1 MKQTVVKVHINVE
14 IKYIFDKV
22 SNKILQRESVRL
34 SIKNSTSY
42 MFLEGDLIIP
52 DNPIGI
58 IVFVH
63 GSGSSKSSYR
73 NQLVSNNL
81 NENNIA
87 TLLFDLLTEEEQE
100 SDRQLENIIYKI
112 PGVIL
117 NKFNI
122 SLLKDRL
129 SMVTDW
135 IMNYESLSNLKMGY
149 FASSTGAAATLI
161 ASAKK
166 PVKSITIR
174 SGRTDL
180 VDNNLLGQII
190 SPCLFIVGS
199 KEKSLLDISKQTMKK
214 LMNAEEKELS
224 IIQNASHLFEEEGS
238 MKEVVEVATRWIKR
252 HFR

>member
-1 MKQTVVKVHINVE
+1 MRSEVVRFSVNNS
-14 IKYIFDKV
+14 D
-22 SNKILQRESVRL
+22 SNLFI
-34 SIKNSTSY
+34 
-42 MFLEGDLIIP
+42 EGDLVIP
-52 DNPIGI
+52 NNPMGI

-63 GSGSSKSSYR
+63 GSGSGKGSNR
-73 NQLVSNNL
+73 NQTVSKKL
-81 NENNIA
+81 NDNNIA
-87 TLLFDLLTEEEQE
+87 TLLFDLLAEEEQE

-112 PGVIL
+112 PGAIL

-135 IMNYESLSNLKMGY
+135 IMNYESLSNLKIGY
-149 FASSTGAAATLI
+149 FASSTGGAAALI
-161 ASAKK
+161 ACAKK

-238 MKEVVEVATRWIKR
+238 MKEVVEVSTRWIKR
-252 HFR
+252 HFS

>member
-1 MKQTVVKVHINVE
+1 MRSEVVRFSVNKS
-14 IKYIFDKV
+14 D
-22 SNKILQRESVRL
+22 SNLFI
-34 SIKNSTSY
+34 
-42 MFLEGDLIIP
+42 EGDLVIP
-52 DNPIGI
+52 NNPMGI

-63 GSGSSKSSYR
+63 GSGSGKGSYR
-73 NQLVSNNL
+73 NQTVSKKL

-87 TLLFDLLTEEEQE
+87 TLLFDLLTDEEQE
-100 SDRQLENIIYKI
+100 SDRQLENIVFKI
-112 PGVIL
+112 PGAIL

-122 SLLKDRL
+122 SLLRDRL

-135 IMNYESLSNLKMGY
+135 IVNYGSLSNLKIGY
-149 FASSTGAAATLI
+149 FASSTGGAAALI

-199 KEKSLLDISKQTMKK
+199 KEKSLVDISKQTMKK
-214 LMNAEEKELS
+214 LRNAEEKELS
-224 IIQNASHLFEEEGS
+224 IIKNASHLFDEEGS

-252 HFR
+252 HFI

>member
-1 MKQTVVKVHINVE
+1 MQSEVIRFPVNKSE
-14 IKYIFDKV
+14 
-22 SNKILQRESVRL
+22 SNLFI
-34 SIKNSTSY
+34 
-42 MFLEGDLIIP
+42 EGDLVIP
-52 DNPIGI
+52 NNPMGI

-63 GSGSSKSSYR
+63 GSGSGKGSYR
-73 NQLVSNNL
+73 NQTVSKKL

-100 SDRQLENIIYKI
+100 SDRQLENIVYKI
-112 PGVIL
+112 PGAIL

-122 SLLKDRL
+122 SLLWDRL
-129 SMVTDW
+129 STVTDW
-135 IMNYESLSNLKMGY
+135 IMNYESLSNLKIGY
-149 FASSTGAAATLI
+149 FASSTGAAAAMI

-199 KEKSLLDISKQTMKK
+199 KEKSLLNISKQTMKK
-214 LMNAEEKELS
+214 LRNAEEKELS

-238 MKEVVEVATRWIKR
+238 MKEVAEIATGWIKR
-252 HFR
+252 HFI

>member
-1 MKQTVVKVHINVE
+1 MRSEVVKFSVN
-14 IKYIFDKV
+14 KSD
-22 SNKILQRESVRL
+22 SNLFI
-34 SIKNSTSY
+34 
-42 MFLEGDLIIP
+42 EGDLVIP
-52 DNPIGI
+52 NNPMGI

-63 GSGSSKSSYR
+63 GSGSGKGSYR
-73 NQLVSNNL
+73 NQTVSKSL

-87 TLLFDLLTEEEQE
+87 TLLFDLLAEEEQE
-100 SDRQLENIIYKI
+100 SDKQLENIIYKI
-112 PGVIL
+112 PGAIL

-135 IMNYESLSNLKMGY
+135 IINYESLSNLKIGY
-149 FASSTGAAATLI
+149 FASSTGAAAALI

-199 KEKSLLDISKQTMKK
+199 KEKSLVDISKQTMKK
-214 LMNAEEKELS
+214 LMNAEEKELC
-224 IIQNASHLFEEEGS
+224 IIKKASHLFEEEGS

-252 HFR
+252 HFS

>member
-1 MKQTVVKVHINVE
+1 MRSELVRFSVNKS
-14 IKYIFDKV
+14 D
-22 SNKILQRESVRL
+22 SNLFI
-34 SIKNSTSY
+34 
-42 MFLEGDLIIP
+42 EGDLVIP
-52 DNPIGI
+52 NNPMGI

-63 GSGSSKSSYR
+63 GSGSGKGSYR
-73 NQLVSNNL
+73 NQTVSKKL

-100 SDRQLENIIYKI
+100 SDKQLENIIYKI
-112 PGVIL
+112 PGAIL

-135 IMNYESLSNLKMGY
+135 IMNYESLSNLKIGY
-149 FASSTGAAATLI
+149 FASSTGGAAALI

-180 VDNNLLGQII
+180 VANYLLGQIV

-214 LMNAEEKELS
+214 LRNAEEKELS

-238 MKEVVEVATRWIKR
+238 MKEVVEVATMWIKR
-252 HFR
+252 HFS

>member
-1 MKQTVVKVHINVE
+1 MRSEVVRFSVNNS
-14 IKYIFDKV
+14 D
-22 SNKILQRESVRL
+22 SNLFI
-34 SIKNSTSY
+34 
-42 MFLEGDLIIP
+42 EGDLVIP
-52 DNPIGI
+52 NNPMGI

-63 GSGSSKSSYR
+63 GSGSGKGSYR
-73 NQLVSNNL
+73 NQTVSKKL

-87 TLLFDLLTEEEQE
+87 TLLFDLLAEEEQE

-112 PGVIL
+112 PGAIL

-122 SLLKDRL
+122 SLLRDRL

-135 IMNYESLSNLKMGY
+135 IMNYESLSNLKIGY
-149 FASSTGAAATLI
+149 FASSTGAAAALVT
-161 ASAKK
+161 SAKK

-238 MKEVVEVATRWIKR
+238 MKEVVEISTRWIKR
-252 HFR
+252 HFT

>member
-1 MKQTVVKVHINVE
+1 MSCE
-14 IKYIFDKV
+14 
-22 SNKILQRESVRL
+22 LVRFP
-34 SIKNSTSY
+34 IKNSNLNS
-42 MFLEGDLIIP
+42 FIEGSLMIP

-58 IVFVH
+58 IVFAH
-63 GSGSSKSSYR
+63 GSGSGKGSYR
-73 NQLVSNNL
+73 NQTVSKNL

-100 SDRQLENIIYKI
+100 SDKQLENIIYKI
-112 PGVIL
+112 PGAIL

-122 SLLKDRL
+122 SLLKERL

-135 IMNYESLSNLKMGY
+135 IINYESLSNLKIGY
-149 FASSTGAAATLI
+149 FASSTGAAAALI

-214 LMNAEEKELS
+214 LRNAEEKELS
-224 IIQNASHLFEEEGS
+224 IVQNASHLFEEEGS
-238 MKEVVEVATRWIKR
+238 MEEVIEVATRWIKL

>member
-1 MKQTVVKVHINVE
+1 MQSEVVR
-14 IKYIFDKV
+14 FSV
-22 SNKILQRESVRL
+22 SKSDSNLFI
-34 SIKNSTSY
+34 
-42 MFLEGDLIIP
+42 EGDLVIP
-52 DNPIGI
+52 NNPMGI

-63 GSGSSKSSYR
+63 GSGSGKGSYR
-73 NQLVSNNL
+73 NQTVSKRL
-81 NENNIA
+81 NDNNIA
-87 TLLFDLLTEEEQE
+87 TLLFDLLAEEEQE

-112 PGVIL
+112 PGAIL

-122 SLLKDRL
+122 SLLRDRL

-135 IMNYESLSNLKMGY
+135 IMNYESLSNLKIGY
-149 FASSTGAAATLI
+149 FASSTGGAAALI

-214 LMNAEEKELS
+214 LRNAEEKELS

-252 HFR
+252 HFS

>member
-1 MKQTVVKVHINVE
+1 MRSEVVRFSVNNS
-14 IKYIFDKV
+14 D
-22 SNKILQRESVRL
+22 SNLFI
-34 SIKNSTSY
+34 
-42 MFLEGDLIIP
+42 EGDLVIP
-52 DNPIGI
+52 NNPMGI

-63 GSGSSKSSYR
+63 GSGSGKGSNR
-73 NQLVSNNL
+73 NQTVSKKL
-81 NENNIA
+81 NDNNIA
-87 TLLFDLLTEEEQE
+87 TLLFDLLAEEEQE

-112 PGVIL
+112 PGAIL

-149 FASSTGAAATLI
+149 FASSTGAAAALI

-252 HFR
+252 HFI

>member
-1 MKQTVVKVHINVE
+1 MRSEEVRFSIN
-14 IKYIFDKV
+14 KSD
-22 SNKILQRESVRL
+22 SNLFI
-34 SIKNSTSY
+34 
-42 MFLEGDLIIP
+42 EGHLVIP
-52 DNPIGI
+52 NNPIGI

-63 GSGSSKSSYR
+63 GSGSGKGSYR
-73 NQLVSNNL
+73 NQTVSKKL

-87 TLLFDLLTEEEQE
+87 TLLFDLLAEEEQE
-100 SDRQLENIIYKI
+100 SDRQLENITYKI
-112 PGVIL
+112 PGAIL

-122 SLLKDRL
+122 SLLSDRL
-129 SMVTDW
+129 SMVGDW
-135 IMNYESLSNLKMGY
+135 IVSYEGLSNLKIGY
-149 FASSTGAAATLI
+149 FASSTGAAAALI

-180 VDNNLLGQII
+180 VDNNLLDQII

-214 LMNAEEKELS
+214 LRRSEEKELR

-238 MKEVVEVATRWIKR
+238 MKEVVQVATRWIIR
-252 HFR
+252 HFS

>member
-1 MKQTVVKVHINVE
+1 MRSELVRFSVNKS
-14 IKYIFDKV
+14 D
-22 SNKILQRESVRL
+22 SNLFI
-34 SIKNSTSY
+34 
-42 MFLEGDLIIP
+42 EGDLVIP
-52 DNPIGI
+52 NNPMGI

-63 GSGSSKSSYR
+63 GSGSGKGSYR
-73 NQLVSNNL
+73 NQTVSKKL

-112 PGVIL
+112 PGAIL

-135 IMNYESLSNLKMGY
+135 IINYESLSNLKIGY
-149 FASSTGAAATLI
+149 FASSTGAAAALI

-180 VDNNLLGQII
+180 VDNNLLGQIV

-214 LMNAEEKELS
+214 LRNAEEKELC

-252 HFR
+252 HFN

>member
-1 MKQTVVKVHINVE
+1 MQRDLVR
-14 IKYIFDKV
+14 FSV
-22 SNKILQRESVRL
+22 SKSDSHLFI
-34 SIKNSTSY
+34 
-42 MFLEGDLIIP
+42 EGDLVIP
-52 DNPIGI
+52 NNPMGI

-63 GSGSSKSSYR
+63 GSGSGKGSYR
-73 NQLVSNNL
+73 NQTVSKKL

-87 TLLFDLLTEEEQE
+87 TLLFDLLAEEEQE
-100 SDRQLENIIYKI
+100 RDRQLENIIYKI
-112 PGVIL
+112 PGAIL

-122 SLLKDRL
+122 SLLRDRL

-135 IMNYESLSNLKMGY
+135 IMNYESLSNLKIGY
-149 FASSTGAAATLI
+149 FASSTGAAAALI

-180 VDNNLLGQII
+180 VDKNMLGQII

-214 LMNAEEKELS
+214 LRNTEEKELS
-224 IIQNASHLFEEEGS
+224 VIQNASHLFEEEGS

-252 HFR
+252 HFS

>member
-1 MKQTVVKVHINVE
+1 MSRELVRFPINN
-14 IKYIFDKV
+14 
-22 SNKILQRESVRL
+22 SNL
-34 SIKNSTSY
+34 NS
-42 MFLEGDLIIP
+42 FIEGNLVIP
-52 DNPIGI
+52 DNPMGI

-63 GSGSSKSSYR
+63 GSGSGKGSYR
-73 NQLVSNNL
+73 NQIVSENL

-87 TLLFDLLTEEEQE
+87 TLLFDLLAEEEQE
-100 SDRQLENIIYKI
+100 SDRQLENIIHKI
-112 PGVIL
+112 PGAIL

-122 SLLKDRL
+122 SLLRDRL
-129 SMVTDW
+129 STVTDW
-135 IMNYESLSNLKMGY
+135 IKNYESLSNLKIGY
-149 FASSTGAAATLI
+149 FASSTGAAAALI

-180 VDNNLLGQII
+180 VDSNLLGQII

-214 LMNAEEKELS
+214 LRNAEEKQLN

-252 HFR
+252 HFS

>member
-1 MKQTVVKVHINVE
+1 MQSEVVRFSVNKS
-14 IKYIFDKV
+14 D
-22 SNKILQRESVRL
+22 SNLFI
-34 SIKNSTSY
+34 
-42 MFLEGDLIIP
+42 EGDLVIP
-52 DNPIGI
+52 NNPMGI

-63 GSGSSKSSYR
+63 GSGSGKGSYR
-73 NQLVSNNL
+73 NQTVSKNL

-100 SDRQLENIIYKI
+100 SDRQLENIVHKI
-112 PGVIL
+112 PGAIL

-135 IMNYESLSNLKMGY
+135 IMNYESLSNLKIGY
-149 FASSTGAAATLI
+149 FASSTGGAAALI

-214 LMNAEEKELS
+214 LRNAEEKELC

-238 MKEVVEVATRWIKR
+238 MKEVVEVATGWIKS

>member
-1 MKQTVVKVHINVE
+1 MRSELVRFSVNKS
-14 IKYIFDKV
+14 D
-22 SNKILQRESVRL
+22 SNLFI
-34 SIKNSTSY
+34 
-42 MFLEGDLIIP
+42 EGNLVIP
-52 DNPIGI
+52 NNPMGL

-63 GSGSSKSSYR
+63 GSGSGKGSYR
-73 NQLVSNNL
+73 NQTVSKKL

-100 SDRQLENIIYKI
+100 SDRQLENIINKI
-112 PGVIL
+112 PGAIL

-135 IMNYESLSNLKMGY
+135 IMNYESLSNLKIGY
-149 FASSTGAAATLI
+149 FASSTGAAAALI
-161 ASAKK
+161 ASAQK

-180 VDNNLLGQII
+180 VDDNLLGQII

-199 KEKSLLDISKQTMKK
+199 KEKSLLEISKQTMKK
-214 LMNAEEKELS
+214 LRNAEEKELS

-238 MKEVVEVATRWIKR
+238 IKEAAEVATGWIKR
-252 HFR
+252 HFS

>member
-1 MKQTVVKVHINVE
+1 MRSEEVRFSVNK
-14 IKYIFDKV
+14 
-22 SNKILQRESVRL
+22 SNSNLFI
-34 SIKNSTSY
+34 
-42 MFLEGDLIIP
+42 EGDLVIP
-52 DNPIGI
+52 NNPTGI

-63 GSGSSKSSYR
+63 GSGSGKSSYR
-73 NQLVSNNL
+73 NQTVSKNL

-112 PGVIL
+112 PGAIL

-129 SMVTDW
+129 SVVTDW
-135 IMNYESLSNLKMGY
+135 MINYESLSNLKIGY
-149 FASSTGAAATLI
+149 FASSTGAAAALI

-180 VDNNLLGQII
+180 VDNNLLSQII

-199 KEKSLLDISKQTMKK
+199 KEKSLVDISKQTMKK
-214 LMNAEEKELS
+214 LRNAEEKELS

-238 MKEVVEVATRWIKR
+238 MREVIEVATRWITR
-252 HFR
+252 HFS